1 MRKGEVVPKRAIFT
15 VLFGDYDELNEL
27 PSNARSDIDALCF
40 TDDPAL
46 ASSTWTVVHVQ
57 PALPGDPIRSQRLVK
72 ILGNEILANYDETL
86 YLDNSV
92 VLKADP
98 CDVLDDWLSD
108 CDVAMP
114 LHSYHETLINEFD
127 AVVEHQLDSPAR
139 VSEQRSHYTEWFPGT
154 LTGRAVWTAIIARKN
169 TSAVHEFQRI
179 WAMHVLRYSRRDQLS
194 VRVAIESSHVAVN
207 YVDID
212 NHESS
217 LHSWPAL
224 TRRKNEVRNS
234 FFPESTGD
242 AELLLQRAEAEISH
256 LKEELFSVWGSLS
269 WKLTRPLRAIGKL
282 IGRLF
287 NRN

>member
-1 MRKGEVVPKRAIFT
+1 MQKGKVVPKRAIFT

-27 PSNARSDIDALCF
+27 PSNARGDIDALCF

-46 ASSTWTVVHVQ
+46 TSSTWTVVHVQ

-72 ILGNEILANYDETL
+72 ILGNEILADYDETL

-92 VLKADP
+92 VLTSDP
-98 CDVLDDWLSD
+98 REVLDDWLRD
-108 CDVAMP
+108 CDLAMP
-114 LHSYHETLINEFD
+114 LHSFHETLVNEFD
-127 AVVEHQLDSPAR
+127 AVVEQQLDSPSR
-139 VSEQRSHYTEWFPGT
+139 VAEQRSHYTEWFPDALNGD
-154 LTGRAVWTAIIARKN
+154 AIWTAMIARKN
-169 TSAVHEFQRI
+169 TSAVHDFQRI

-212 NHESS
+212 NHHSS

-224 TRRKNEVRNS
+224 TRRKHEVRNS

-242 AELLLQRAEAEISH
+242 PELLLRRSEAEISH
-256 LKEELFSVWGSLS
+256 LKQELIAVWSSPS
-269 WKLTRPLRAIGKL
+269 WKITRPLRGIAKL
-282 IGRLF
+282 FTRPPKSG
-287 NRN
+287 